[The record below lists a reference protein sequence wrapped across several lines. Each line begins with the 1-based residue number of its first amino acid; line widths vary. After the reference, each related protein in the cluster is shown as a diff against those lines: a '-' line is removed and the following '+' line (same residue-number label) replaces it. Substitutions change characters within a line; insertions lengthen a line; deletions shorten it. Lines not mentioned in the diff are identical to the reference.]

1 MAPSHLP
8 PPPPP
13 QNKRERKKETGYGKN
28 LLIKKKKKIKKKG
41 KNLLTN
47 VVGFEN
53 PESIYLFTALM
64 KYCVLD

>member
-1 MAPSHLP
+1 M
-8 PPPPP
+8 
-13 QNKRERKKETGYGKN
+13 GKTY
-28 LLIKKKKKIKKKG
+28 LTKKKKIKKKG